1 MISVAIGINEVK
13 VTLNERSVLPNPV
26 YVLKLK
32 STNNSDDVKI
42 GNVLDLTPGARVNT
56 MSIELVS
63 TALLED
69 LSNGKFFLTGGDY
82 IYEFYES
89 ATITLDE
96 TGLTLLERGMLRF
109 DTQVSSTEYTGDT
122 STDTVYLG

>member
-1 MISVAIGINEVK
+1 MINVAIGINEVK
-13 VTLNERSVLPNPV
+13 VTLTEKSLLPNPV
-26 YVLKLK
+26 YLLKLIN
-32 STNNSDDVKI
+32 TNNTDDIKI
-42 GNVLDLTPGARVNT
+42 GNVLDSTSGARVNT
-56 MSIELVS
+56 ITLELT

-122 STDTVYLG
+122 NTDFVYEP